1 MSLSNIQKEFTSE
14 YNALGKEERQEIV
27 EEHKENTTSK
37 RTIQHPLPRSRLQD
51 VSNVKRNMISLVCCS
66 SISFESSDTID

>member
-37 RTIQHPLPRSRLQD
+37 RTIRHPLP
-51 VSNVKRNMISLVCCS
+51 
-66 SISFESSDTID
+66 